1 VRNGVFGPLAEW
13 LDRELQQRE
22 VEVHEIERLE
32 NALIKND
39 IEVARRSLRPD
50 NAKDG
55 ENNSKEE
62 GQGRWLMVNALPVP
76 VVDVDVGRDDYWD
89 EDLNRVVLVGPIL
102 ADRMRENGGLGTIP
116 AAAPAA
122 PDGNA
127 ENDVRDNGE
136 ARDSD

>member
-1 VRNGVFGPLAEW
+1 MAHKF
-13 LDRELQQRE
+13 
-22 VEVHEIERLE
+22 ERLE
-32 NALIKND
+32 NALIETD

-50 NAKDG
+50 NAEDR
-55 ENNSKEE
+55 ENNSEEE
-62 GQGRWLMVNALPVP
+62 GQGRWCMVNGLPVP
-76 VVDVDVGRDDYWD
+76 VVNVDVGRDDYWD

-136 ARDSD
+136 ARDSDRCLKTV